1 MERGGGEARVLAR
14 VARTSEMVS
23 SRRCLMEWGSRR
35 LAFFGLA
42 FAGVAAAPSLAIA
55 AARSS
60 SRREAGW
67 ERERETRRCGLSGLW
82 LVGLVGICGLSR

>member
-1 MERGGGEARVLAR
+1 M
-14 VARTSEMVS
+14 
-23 SRRCLMEWGSRR
+23 
-35 LAFFGLA
+35 AFFGLA